1 MGAHRRGRKGKRG
14 EGELQGRSYGEE
26 EGRAGRAQ
34 WGARRRGIGPL
45 LLLVLSVRDEEG
57 KKREKQ
63 RKRKEKMEIFLNLEI
78 LGEKNK
84 R

>member
-14 EGELQGRSYGEE
+14 EGELQGRSCREE
-26 EGRAGRAQ
+26 EGRVGRAP
-34 WGARRRGIGPL
+34 WGACRRGIGPL
-45 LLLVLSVRDEEG
+45 LLLVLSVREEEG